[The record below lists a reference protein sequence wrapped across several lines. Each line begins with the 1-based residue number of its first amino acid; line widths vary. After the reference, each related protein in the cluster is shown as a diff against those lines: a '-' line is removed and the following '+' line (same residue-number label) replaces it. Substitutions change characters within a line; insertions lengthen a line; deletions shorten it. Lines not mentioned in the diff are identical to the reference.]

1 MADADQSS
9 RRSQPED
16 SVLNR
21 KSALKR
27 VSNTIQDYHFKHNTL
42 SGISFVLLG
51 VIAASALTWVNLPYQ
66 VLFVFHAF
74 CLGFDFS
81 SRVLTLQRVMS
92 WLLLAML
99 FVELLTQYALY
110 IRSFSQTFTAREK
123 YQREVQGLLLNTT
136 SFIVFGFKTLLLI
149 IECSRI

>member
-1 MADADQSS
+1 MIDADQSS
-9 RRSQPED
+9 RRSQAED

-42 SGISFVLLG
+42 SGISFALLG

-81 SRVLTLQRVMS
+81 SRLLTLQRVMS

>member
-1 MADADQSS
+1 
-9 RRSQPED
+9 
-16 SVLNR
+16 
-21 KSALKR
+21 
-27 VSNTIQDYHFKHNTL
+27 
-42 SGISFVLLG
+42 
-51 VIAASALTWVNLPYQ
+51 
-66 VLFVFHAF
+66 
-74 CLGFDFS
+74 
-81 SRVLTLQRVMS
+81 
-92 WLLLAML
+92 ML